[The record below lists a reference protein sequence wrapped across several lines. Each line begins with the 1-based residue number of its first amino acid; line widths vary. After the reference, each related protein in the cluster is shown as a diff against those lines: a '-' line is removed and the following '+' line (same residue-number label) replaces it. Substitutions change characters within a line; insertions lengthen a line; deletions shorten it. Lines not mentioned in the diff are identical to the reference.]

1 MVYGNMGTM
10 LLYNKDMN
18 LYSTNTNV
26 YMSSKKLH
34 QLSTTKVN
42 MQFMLL
48 LYQNPLY
55 YN

>member
-26 YMSSKKLH
+26 YMSSKIIT
-34 QLSTTKVN
+34 STFN
-42 MQFMLL
+42 
-48 LYQNPLY
+48 N
-55 YN
+55 